1 MRLVAVKKAQCAL
14 VCLQNSIFIIFVLE
28 VNLAKKSFKLHLCI
42 TMFNTVKLLSNA
54 NAMFIEV
61 GNFSELLNLLTN

>member
-14 VCLQNSIFIIFVLE
+14 VYLQNSIFTIFVQK

-42 TMFNTVKLLSNA
+42 TMFNTVKLLSKCN
-54 NAMFIEV
+54 V
-61 GNFSELLNLLTN
+61 YRSECLF